1 MISPD
6 QLDRLQDQDDLYTAL
21 LFAGCLLFFVGGVL
35 AIFAVQ
41 DFASGTNFMQ
51 RLAGTE
57 QAVGFVLIA
66 VGWVKVHSINR
77 ELERHAP
84 GQSGSKAA
92 AARAGE

>member
-6 QLDRLQDQDDLYTAL
+6 QLDRLHDQDDLFTAI
-21 LFAGCLLFFVGGVL
+21 LFAGCLLFFVGGAL

-51 RLAGTE
+51 RLAGAE
-57 QAVGFVLIA
+57 QALGFLLIA
-66 VGWVKVHSINR
+66 VGWIKVHSIKK
-77 ELERHAP
+77 ELERNAP
-84 GQSGSKAA
+84 AQPASKTA